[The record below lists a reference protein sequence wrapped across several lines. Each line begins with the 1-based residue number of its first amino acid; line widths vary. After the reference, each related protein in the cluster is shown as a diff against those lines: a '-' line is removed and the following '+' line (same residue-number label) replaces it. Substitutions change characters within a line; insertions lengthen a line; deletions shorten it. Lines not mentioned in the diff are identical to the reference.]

1 MLVHIQLLM
10 HYHLVSSSISW
21 YLIISV
27 YYFRCDNNDTV
38 LFCLVH
44 AMLGFGLGMELKL
57 SKFLYRYIWVIELQC
72 IFFFFFLKTNLE
84 CNSYYKDETLE
95 TNFYTCHTQKS
106 YSFYY
111 FELEATYIETVS
123 LVK

>member
-10 HYHLVSSSISW
+10 QYHLVSSSISW

-44 AMLGFGLGMELKL
+44 AMLGFGLGMESKL
-57 SKFLYRYIWVIELQC
+57 VSVYMGDRPSVH
-72 IFFFFFLKTNLE
+72 FFFFFLKTNLE
-84 CNSYYKDETLE
+84 CNSYYKDKDLE